1 MKIWCYPLQV
11 DNLKFSQN
19 IRTFIQGGKFM
30 HKRRKTYA
38 VVLLS
43 TLLLSQSITYGA
55 YAASAGAAKS
65 TTAAEFTLDKL
76 GSIALKS
83 NVSVELVDMDI
94 LAQPSGN
101 ILIYTLSYS
110 NGSGS
115 SVDLIDY
122 FSKVTTKGGTVVQG
136 RPITSDATKKTVASK
151 SSQSIT
157 YYVNISKAT
166 KADGANV
173 SIFGWDFSS
182 ADYQKKMGVF
192 KIPDNYSFVV
202 PKDQSKKITMDN
214 LPVTTKAESLQ
225 MIKLNGKVYM
235 RVGVSLANSG
245 ATVLRDPGY
254 KAYLKSAGG
263 SVFEL
268 MLDDASKSYMVQPQE
283 KKTIYYLAE
292 VPSNIK
298 SVNMTLQFT
307 QEDSTLNINLPVKSF
322 RLPAATSDLA
332 VAKDQSKKI
341 TMNNLPV
348 TTKAESLEMI
358 KLNGKVYMKVGV
370 SLSNSGTK
378 VLSDPGYKAYLKSA
392 GGSVFELKLDDA
404 SSSYKVQPQ
413 EKKTIYYLAEVPSN
427 IKSANM
433 TLQFTQE
440 DSTLNI
446 NLPVKSFKLPAAT
459 TSKAVANYTVE
470 KISIDNNT
478 VETQLKSA
486 SVYSEDDS
494 AKWSLQFRIKN
505 LGKKS
510 VTLSAYELS
519 IKSTEGHN
527 IPVDSKALAN
537 LTLKPLDEKIIDLSA
552 DVPLN
557 LNQNTLQLQLTES
570 AVADKIIFP
579 TAHYKIPYSQES
591 NSGLGLENMLENRHG
606 TFGVKIDSIQR
617 LPWADEDQIVAQI
630 SIRNT
635 KSTTVKLPA
644 LKALVKAGLSDLSS
658 TTQIVAKNAQT
669 SLAPNET
676 AEIYVITKVPYS
688 YSIKQL
694 RIVLQETSGDDVTNF
709 LTLNTSLLNN
719 VMTTVVAG
727 GSFHIDFTGKKA
739 EIRERWS
746 TVYNGSSSN
755 IMYTELEMNSE
766 EPRKSEQ
773 AQLVA
778 YYKTPEN
785 EYYEA
790 EVSQSSK
797 ATSPNGKNVVTV
809 WSKLPLNVNTSELV
823 LHIGE
828 GVAEGKLTA
837 IGGKSTGYINTVG
850 LSLNT
855 AGVTPQSNLRSVE
868 LFPYSLSL
876 TNVVGTVREGEDT
889 LDTVV
894 TYNLSKNE
902 AYESG
907 EYEHKL
913 VLEIIDPNGQSME
926 KTLTLGTDLHIGN
939 NKSYATTFKSNLYK
953 KLRGGGIRMNLYDE
967 FQGQRMLLG
976 SQSYSLTYEALPTTS
991 TDGTGSE
998 GS

>member
-1 MKIWCYPLQV
+1 
-11 DNLKFSQN
+11 
-19 IRTFIQGGKFM
+19 M

-43 TLLLSQSITYGA
+43 TVLLSQSITYGA

-83 NVSVELVDMDI
+83 NVSVKLIDMDI

-115 SVDLIDY
+115 SVNLIDY

-136 RPITSDATKKTVASK
+136 RPITSDVTKKTVPSK
-151 SSQSIT
+151 SSESIT

-182 ADYQKKMGVF
+182 AGYQKKMGVF

-202 PKDQSKKITMDN
+202 PKDQSQKITMNN

-235 RVGVSLANSG
+235 KVGVSLANSG
-245 ATVLRDPGY
+245 
-254 KAYLKSAGG
+254 
-263 SVFEL
+263 
-268 MLDDASKSYMVQPQE
+268 
-283 KKTIYYLAE
+283 
-292 VPSNIK
+292 
-298 SVNMTLQFT
+298 
-307 QEDSTLNINLPVKSF
+307 
-322 RLPAATSDLA
+322 
-332 VAKDQSKKI
+332 
-341 TMNNLPV
+341 
-348 TTKAESLEMI
+348 TT
-358 KLNGKVYMKVGV
+358 
-370 SLSNSGTK
+370 

-413 EKKTIYYLAEVPSN
+413 EKKTIYYLVEVPSN

-440 DSTLNI
+440 DSTLKINLPVKSFRLPAATSDLAVAKDQSKKITMNNLPVTTKAESLQMIKLNGKVYMKVGVSLANSGATVLSDPGYKAYLKSAGGSVFELKLDDASNSYKVQPQEKKTIYYLVEVPSNIKSANMTLQFTQEDSTLKI

-459 TSKAVANYTVE
+459 TSKAVANYAVE
-470 KISIDNNT
+470 KISIDDNT

-486 SVYSEDDS
+486 SVYSENDS
-494 AKWSLQFRIKN
+494 GKWSLQFRIKN

-591 NSGLGLENMLENRHG
+591 NSGLGVENMLENRHG

-644 LKALVKAGLSDLSS
+644 LKALVKAGLSELSS

-676 AEIYVITKVPYS
+676 AEMYVLAKVPYS
-688 YSIKQL
+688 FNFSHL
-694 RIVLQETSGDDVTNF
+694 RIEMQETIGENDVRKF
-709 LTLNTSLLNN
+709 LSLNTDSLNN
-719 VMTTVVAG
+719 TIHNVDAG
-727 GSFHIDFTGKKA
+727 GYFHIDTPGKKA
-739 EIRERWS
+739 EIRERRS

-755 IMYTELEMNSE
+755 IMYTELEMNSK

-809 WSKLPLNVNTSELV
+809 WSKLPLNVNTSQLV

-828 GVAEGKLTA
+828 GVADGKLTA
-837 IGGKSTGYINTVG
+837 IGGKSTGYINTVR

-926 KTLTLGTDLHIGN
+926 KTLTLGTDLLIGN